1 MIIFFL
7 LNLLKS
13 STALTWTFP
22 ENYTT
27 KTYWVFL
34 FNLDVWEFAKVASG
48 DYIAQVCYH
57 CIVGDICWRHKMA
70 IDFWSFGDLNGERRR
85 QKEFEMFDQHCW

>member
-1 MIIFFL
+1 MIIFFV

-22 ENYTT
+22 ENYT
-27 KTYWVFL
+27 KNTYWVFL

-48 DYIAQVCYH
+48 EYIAQVSCY
-57 CIVGDICWRHKMA
+57 CIVGDMLATQNSDR
-70 IDFWSFGDLNGERRR
+70 FFGVLEIL
-85 QKEFEMFDQHCW
+85 